1 MIKIISKSM
10 REVKNMTF
18 QDLMNAFYVNSKL
31 NNTVVYEKL
40 AEQLKRD
47 RITPVIGAGLS
58 VWAGYPLWGN
68 LIRDLADGTNCEDK
82 IYDYLLNGEYEK
94 AASLLEEEYGRNCLV
109 DVLTRVFS
117 PEKLDE
123 SKRPKYQKLLP
134 KLFKGPFVTTNF
146 DVSLEKLLNS
156 PFVVDPKNTFYEN
169 ETENRLQMYNRL
181 LIKLHGTVED
191 RQHMV
196 FTKESYDSAY
206 GDDEENPDETK
217 PLPQKLKL
225 VFQSAPPLFLGCSL
239 GSDRT
244 CRVFEKCSG
253 ATGFALLGM
262 PKTKEE
268 FNKRRNELD
277 KMGIKVIWYPK
288 GCHDAVEVLIKQLAT
303 DMGIDPDMPVMDK
316 KMTVQEQQYRNSV
329 NFLGRDEIVEEI
341 SGYMNDPDTP
351 AVIVN
356 GPAEIGKTEICKAVY
371 WKLKRKTL
379 DFSMPFINLAG
390 FGADDVIPSIAK
402 ELGIFREDVSP
413 EQLFQ
418 MLKSF
423 LMGNKKT
430 YYVYLDNFEDVLNNV
445 ETEKQYVLFHH
456 LKDLTNTG
464 LKLLISSRV
473 NLPFGNTVRVPELD
487 SNKDM
492 ETMPYDKLLKTDSGK
507 LFVKTLGRKP
517 KTYEQNSFITLMKE
531 MGGHPLS
538 IILMATYCRQSGSI
552 NDVKDKW
559 SETEI
564 NVPTEHSTYESLR
577 NTLQLSWQQ
586 VSKSKAAVFIWAL
599 HTYSIYPLDDDIVLE
614 LNKFA
619 EEPFSEDDLTDGQNV
634 LRNYGL
640 VNIMD
645 DGKAHMQPRIKK
657 IFETFDETGNFK
669 AEIELAFSAW
679 IKWYGDLLKRGND
692 RKDKERD
699 KYFNTALDW
708 LPECFSLAEYCLDK
722 QKYDELRILLDD
734 AHNYYQFDVVRS
746 VPLLTRLTQ
755 EVPGESALQSS
766 WYVYLGD
773 ILRRTGNLEGAL
785 QAYYEAERL
794 YRKENVNLG
803 LANVLKSRGDLLSR
817 TGKQEEA
824 LQAYD
829 EAERLY
835 RKENVDLGLANVLS
849 SKGDLLMNSKNVSD
863 AKICYEK
870 ALDLYR
876 DEQILEF
883 VGYALFDLIICCA
896 QLDDKNGLET
906 YTRELQQILPLL
918 PEHTKKSINKTFTM
932 FTNRNTTS

>member
-1 MIKIISKSM
+1 M
-10 REVKNMTF
+10 
-18 QDLMNAFYVNSKL
+18 
-31 NNTVVYEKL
+31 
-40 AEQLKRD
+40 
-47 RITPVIGAGLS
+47 
-58 VWAGYPLWGN
+58 
-68 LIRDLADGTNCEDK
+68 
-82 IYDYLLNGEYEK
+82 
-94 AASLLEEEYGRNCLV
+94 
-109 DVLTRVFS
+109 
-117 PEKLDE
+117 
-123 SKRPKYQKLLP
+123 
-134 KLFKGPFVTTNF
+134 
-146 DVSLEKLLNS
+146 
-156 PFVVDPKNTFYEN
+156 
-169 ETENRLQMYNRL
+169 
-181 LIKLHGTVED
+181 
-191 RQHMV
+191 
-196 FTKESYDSAY
+196 
-206 GDDEENPDETK
+206 
-217 PLPQKLKL
+217 
-225 VFQSAPPLFLGCSL
+225 
-239 GSDRT
+239 
-244 CRVFEKCSG
+244 
-253 ATGFALLGM
+253 
-262 PKTKEE
+262 
-268 FNKRRNELD
+268 
-277 KMGIKVIWYPK
+277 
-288 GCHDAVEVLIKQLAT
+288 
-303 DMGIDPDMPVMDK
+303 
-316 KMTVQEQQYRNSV
+316 
-329 NFLGRDEIVEEI
+329 
-341 SGYMNDPDTP
+341 
-351 AVIVN
+351 
-356 GPAEIGKTEICKAVY
+356 
-371 WKLKRKTL
+371 
-379 DFSMPFINLAG
+379 
-390 FGADDVIPSIAK
+390 IPSIAK
-402 ELGIFREDVSP
+402 ALGIFREDVAP
-413 EQLFQ
+413 EQLFET
-418 MLKSF
+418 LKSF
-423 LMGNKKT
+423 LMKNKKT
-430 YYVYLDNFEDVLNNV
+430 YYVYLENFEDVLNSV

-456 LKDLTNTG
+456 LKNLTNAG
-464 LKLLISSRV
+464 LKLLISSRI

-507 LFVKTLGRKP
+507 LFLKTLGRKL

-564 NVPTEHSTYESLR
+564 NVPTEHSTYESLQ

-640 VNIMD
+640 VNTMD

-657 IFETFDETGNFK
+657 IFETFDETGDFK

-708 LPECFSLAEYCLDK
+708 LPECFSLAEQCLDK
-722 QKYDELRILLDD
+722 QKYDELAILLAD
-734 AHNYYQFDVVRS
+734 AGNYYQFDVVRS

-755 EVPGESALQSS
+755 KVPKEFPLQSS
-766 WYVYLGD
+766 WHL
-773 ILRRTGNLEGAL
+773 LL
-785 QAYYEAERL
+785 
-794 YRKENVNLG
+794 
-803 LANVLKSRGDLLSR
+803 GDLLSR

-829 EAERLY
+829 EAERLFK
-835 RKENVDLGLANVLS
+835 KERNNLGLANVLQSRGDLLRRTGKQEEALQAYDEAQRLYRRENDNLGFANVLS

-932 FTNRNTTS
+932 LTNRNTTS

>member
-1 MIKIISKSM
+1 
-10 REVKNMTF
+10 MTF
-18 QDLMNAFYVNSKL
+18 QELMDTFHVNMYL
-31 NNTVVYEKL
+31 NNTVVYKEIL
-40 AEQLKRD
+40 AQLKINRL
-47 RITPVIGAGLS
+47 TPVIGAGLS

-146 DVSLEKLLNS
+146 DVSLEKLLNN
-156 PFVVDPKNTFYEN
+156 PFVVDPQYEFHREETLRKLVTFK
-169 ETENRLQMYNRL
+169 QF
-181 LIKLHGTVED
+181 LIKLQGTMD
-191 RQHMV
+191 DPRHII

-206 GDDEENPDETK
+206 GEDEYDPDETK
-217 PLPQKLKL
+217 PLLQQLKTI
-225 VFQSAPPLFLGCSL
+225 FHSSPPLFLGCNL
-239 GSDRT
+239 GSNDRLS
-244 CRVFEKCSG
+244 RVFEKCIREN
-253 ATGFALLGM
+253 GFALLEM
-262 PKTKEE
+262 PGTNEE
-268 FNKRRNELD
+268 FKKRRREMD
-277 KMGIKVIWYPK
+277 KMGIKVIWHPK
-288 GCHDAVEVLIKQLAT
+288 GRYDAVEVLIRQLAT
-303 DMGIDPDMPVMDK
+303 DIGIDPDMPVIDK
-316 KMTVQEQQYRNSV
+316 KMTVQEQQYKNSV
-329 NFLGRDEIVEEI
+329 NFLGRDEIVQKI
-341 SGYMNDPDTP
+341 FGYMSNPNIP

-356 GPAEIGKTEICKAVY
+356 GPAGVGKTEICKAVY
-371 WKLKRKTL
+371 WKLKRKIL
-379 DFSMPFINLAG
+379 DFSMPFIDLAG

-402 ELGIFREDVSP
+402 ALGIFREDVAP
-413 EQLFQ
+413 EQLFET
-418 MLKSF
+418 LKLF
-423 LMGNKKT
+423 LAGNKKT

-456 LKDLTNTG
+456 LKDLTNVG

-473 NLPFGNTVRVPELD
+473 NLPFGNKVIVPELD

-507 LFVKTLGRKP
+507 LFVKTLGRKL
-517 KTYEQNSFITLMKE
+517 KTYEQNSFITLMRE
-531 MGGHPLS
+531 IDGHPLS
-538 IILMATYCRQSGSI
+538 IILMATYCRQSDSI

-640 VNIMD
+640 VNTMD

-657 IFETFDETGNFK
+657 IFETFDETGDFK

-708 LPECFSLAEYCLDK
+708 LPECFSLAEQCLDK
-722 QKYDELRILLDD
+722 QKYDELAILLAD
-734 AHNYYQFDVVRS
+734 AGNYYQFDVVRS

-755 EVPGESALQSS
+755 KVPKEFPLQSS
-766 WYVYLGD
+766 WHLLLGD
-773 ILRRTGNLEGAL
+773 LLNRTGNVEGAL
-785 QAYYEAERL
+785 QSYDEAERL
-794 YRKENVNLG
+794 FKKERNNLG
-803 LANVLKSRGDLLSR
+803 LANVLQSRGDLLRR
-817 TGKQEEA
+817 TGKQGEA
-824 LQAYD
+824 LQSYD
-829 EAERLY
+829 EAQRLY
-835 RKENVDLGLANVLS
+835 RRENDNLGFANVLS

-932 FTNRNTTS
+932 LTNRNTTS

>member
-1 MIKIISKSM
+1 
-10 REVKNMTF
+10 MTF
-18 QDLMNAFYVNSKL
+18 QELMDTFHVNMYL
-31 NNTVVYEKL
+31 NNTVVYEEL
-40 AEQLKRD
+40 LTHLKRN

-156 PFVVDPKNTFYEN
+156 PFVVDPQYEFHREETLRKLVTFK
-169 ETENRLQMYNRL
+169 QF
-181 LIKLHGTVED
+181 LIKLQGTMD
-191 RQHMV
+191 DPRHII

-206 GDDEENPDETK
+206 GEDEYDPDETK
-217 PLPQKLKL
+217 PLLQQLKMI
-225 VFQSAPPLFLGCSL
+225 FQSSPPLFLGCSL

-244 CRVFEKCSG
+244 CRVFEKCKG
-253 ATGFALLGM
+253 TMGFALLGM

-371 WKLKRKTL
+371 WKLKRKIL

-586 VSKSKAAVFIWAL
+586 VSKSKSAKVKRQFL
-599 HTYSIYPLDDDIVLE
+599 
-614 LNKFA
+614 
-619 EEPFSEDDLTDGQNV
+619 
-634 LRNYGL
+634 YGL
-640 VNIMD
+640 CI
-645 DGKAHMQPRIKK
+645 H
-657 IFETFDETGNFK
+657 T
-669 AEIELAFSAW
+669 AFIRLMMISCW
-679 IKWYGDLLKRGND
+679 NLIN
-692 RKDKERD
+692 
-699 KYFNTALDW
+699 
-708 LPECFSLAEYCLDK
+708 LPK
-722 QKYDELRILLDD
+722 
-734 AHNYYQFDVVRS
+734 
-746 VPLLTRLTQ
+746 
-755 EVPGESALQSS
+755 
-766 WYVYLGD
+766 
-773 ILRRTGNLEGAL
+773 NLFP
-785 QAYYEAERL
+785 
-794 YRKENVNLG
+794 KM
-803 LANVLKSRGDLLSR
+803 
-817 TGKQEEA
+817 T
-824 LQAYD
+824 
-829 EAERLY
+829 
-835 RKENVDLGLANVLS
+835 
-849 SKGDLLMNSKNVSD
+849 
-863 AKICYEK
+863 
-870 ALDLYR
+870 
-876 DEQILEF
+876 
-883 VGYALFDLIICCA
+883 
-896 QLDDKNGLET
+896 
-906 YTRELQQILPLL
+906 
-918 PEHTKKSINKTFTM
+918 
-932 FTNRNTTS
+932 

>member
-1 MIKIISKSM
+1 
-10 REVKNMTF
+10 MTF
-18 QDLMNAFYVNSKL
+18 QELMDTFHVNMYL
-31 NNTVVYEKL
+31 NNTVVYEEL
-40 AEQLKRD
+40 LTHLKRN

-156 PFVVDPKNTFYEN
+156 PFVVDPQYEFHREETLRKLVTFK
-169 ETENRLQMYNRL
+169 QF
-181 LIKLHGTVED
+181 LIKLQGTMD
-191 RQHMV
+191 DPRHII

-206 GDDEENPDETK
+206 GEDEYDPDETK
-217 PLPQKLKL
+217 PLLQQLKMI
-225 VFQSAPPLFLGCSL
+225 FQSSPPLFLGCSL

-244 CRVFEKCSG
+244 CRVFEKCKG
-253 ATGFALLGM
+253 TMGFALLGM

-371 WKLKRKTL
+371 WKLKRKIL

-708 LPECFSLAEYCLDK
+708 LPECFSLAEQCIDK
-722 QKYDELRILLDD
+722 QKYGELAILLTD
-734 AHNYYQFDVVRS
+734 AGNYYQFDVVRS

-755 EVPGESALQSS
+755 EVPEEFPLQSS
-766 WYVYLGD
+766 WHLLLG
-773 ILRRTGNLEGAL
+773 
-785 QAYYEAERL
+785 Y
-794 YRKENVNLG
+794 
-803 LANVLKSRGDLLSR
+803 LLSR
-817 TGKQEEA
+817 TGNLEEA

-829 EAERLY
+829 EAEGLFK
-835 RKENVDLGLANVLS
+835 KEHNDLGLANVLQS
-849 SKGDLLMNSKNVSD
+849 RGDLLRRTGKQEE
-863 AKICYEK
+863 A
-870 ALDLYR
+870 
-876 DEQILEF
+876 
-883 VGYALFDLIICCA
+883 
-896 QLDDKNGLET
+896 
-906 YTRELQQILPLL
+906 
-918 PEHTKKSINKTFTM
+918 
-932 FTNRNTTS
+932 